1 MGGAGGSL
9 LVRWK
14 CSLDLDVYTGIY
26 LYKSLSCCKHKICA
40 LHSILALKKKKKNER
55 FIET

>member
-40 LHSILALKKKKKNER
+40 LHSILALKKEKMSVS
-55 FIET
+55 